1 MGTNKIFESPKYEG
15 VRYKNLSDGNV
26 SFYVRYTTKDG
37 KRIQKKVGTKYEG
50 WSEKQAFNKKIEL
63 EHNLA
68 EAKPMKFKE
77 VADRFLE
84 VKKPHLKKKSFSTI
98 YGVRKHL
105 ECLDDK
111 NIESITQKDLND
123 IIIAFKDTMA
133 NNTLNRIIENAKSI
147 LQFAHNE
154 YGITI
159 QNFSNVKKLKIDD
172 RRERFLSK
180 EEILLLKKTLKK
192 FPEHLLFVNLA
203 LCTGARLMSVLD
215 IRKKDI
221 DLENKTIAL
230 RDFKNASTYQGY
242 LNDEV
247 KNLLLQKWENLGDND
262 KVVQRSKNTIIE
274 QLRDVL
280 NRLFNKDVTT
290 TKQKIVI
297 HSLRHTFASHLA
309 IQGTPIQIIQKLLN
323 HKDIQMTM
331 RYAHLMP
338 DSGKEWVERIWG

>member
-1 MGTNKIFESPKYEG
+1 MGTNKIFESHKYEG

-37 KRIQKKVGTKYEG
+37 KRVQKKVGTKYEG
-50 WSEKQAFNKKIEL
+50 WSEKQAFNKKIEF
-63 EHNLA
+63 EHNLT
-68 EAKPMKFKE
+68 ESKSMKFKE

-84 VKKPHLKKKSFSTI
+84 VKKSHLKKKSFSTI
-98 YGVRKHL
+98 CGVRKHL

-111 NIESITQKDLND
+111 NIASITQKDLND
-123 IIIAFKDTMA
+123 IIIALKDTMA

-154 YGITI
+154 YSITT

-180 EEILLLKKTLKK
+180 KEILLLKKALKK
-192 FPEHLLFVNLA
+192 LPEHLLFVNLA

-215 IRKKDI
+215 IKKKDI

-247 KNLLLQKWENLGDND
+247 KNLLLQKWDNLGDND
-262 KVVQRSKNTIIE
+262 KVIQKSKNTIIE
-274 QLRDVL
+274 QLRGVL
-280 NRLFNKDVTT
+280 NDLFNKDVIT